1 MSDGRKRSRRRP
13 GGRGHGKGRPAAR
26 PGDAEGRRTRGGQPD
41 NTNAL
46 KHGLYSRALPPA
58 AQQALQEARGYGTTD
73 LTEEIA
79 TLRARLSALSPS
91 DVQALLSGFK
101 LLSRLVATH
110 YRISP
115 QQTSDLAESM
125 ADTLRQLGLS
135 LYPPEG
141 VE

>member
-1 MSDGRKRSRRRP
+1 M
-13 GGRGHGKGRPAAR
+13 
-26 PGDAEGRRTRGGQPD
+26 
-41 NTNAL
+41 
-46 KHGLYSRALPPA
+46 
-58 AQQALQEARGYGTTD
+58 
-73 LTEEIA
+73 
-79 TLRARLSALSPS
+79 
-91 DVQALLSGFK
+91 QALLSGFK

-115 QQTSDLAESM
+115 QQTHDLADSM